1 MDLFCAAAFS
11 AALSIDALAIGISCA
26 ARGVRIPAAAR
37 LVVCFVSAVI
47 TAAAVLSGGALSAVV
62 PGSAARAFGAA
73 LLFFLGI
80 YIIIGAFKKDS
91 EKDGPSVCTRSSSRQ
106 CGKAEKALRAV
117 AGILKNPEKC
127 DADDSKALDMRE
139 ALYLGAALSADS
151 FAAGFGAGIGGA
163 GLAVPVFCGIFQ
175 LVLLYFGELAGRRF
189 IRKAKPDER
198 ILTASSG
205 VLLIIIAAIRLF

>member
-91 EKDGPSVCTRSSSRQ
+91 EKDGPSVCTRSSRQ

-127 DADDSKALDMRE
+127 DADHSKALDMRE

>member
-91 EKDGPSVCTRSSSRQ
+91 EKDGPSVCTRSSTR
-106 CGKAEKALRAV
+106 CGTIRGQLCCRLRRRDRRRRTGGTRFLRHIPACPSV
-117 AGILKNPEKC
+117 FRRACRTTLYQKSKTRRAHSDGLVGGTTDNYCRNTAFLKRVTGC
-127 DADDSKALDMRE
+127 R
-139 ALYLGAALSADS
+139 LYRDRA
-151 FAAGFGAGIGGA
+151 
-163 GLAVPVFCGIFQ
+163 
-175 LVLLYFGELAGRRF
+175 
-189 IRKAKPDER
+189 
-198 ILTASSG
+198 
-205 VLLIIIAAIRLF
+205 